1 MKKKPA
7 ARRIS
12 AADPEAYTIVE
23 FCRAHRVGR
32 STLYRLISQGLAPEI
47 TTIGDRCII
56 TREAAARWRESV
68 SGKALPGR
76 GKHGAE
82 AP

>member
-1 MKKKPA
+1 MDQQIERAPV
-7 ARRIS
+7 I
-12 AADPEAYTIVE
+12 DPEAYTIPE

-32 STLYRLISQGLAPEI
+32 TTLYRLIAEGLAPEI
-47 TTIGDRCII
+47 TQLGARRII

-76 GKHGAE
+76 GKQGTE
-82 AP
+82 TP